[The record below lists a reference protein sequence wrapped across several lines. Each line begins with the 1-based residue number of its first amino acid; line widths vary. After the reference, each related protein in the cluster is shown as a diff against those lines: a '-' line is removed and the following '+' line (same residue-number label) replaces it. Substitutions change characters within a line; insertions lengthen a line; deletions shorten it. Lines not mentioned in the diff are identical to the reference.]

1 MLVYKVD
8 ALQELK
14 KRGFSSYV
22 LQKEKIFGAADV
34 HKLRAG
40 LVLGINGIAKL
51 CELLRMQ
58 PGQVLRWIPDGCAEA
73 IAEQQRR
80 DGLKGGSV

>member
-1 MLVYKVD
+1 MLVYKIDVLQ
-8 ALQELK
+8 ALK
-14 KRGFSSYV
+14 DRGFSSYV
-22 LQKEKIFGAADV
+22 LQKEHIFGAADV

-58 PGQVLRWIPDGCAEA
+58 PGQVLRWFPDGSEEA
-73 IAEQQRR
+73 RQEEERR
-80 DGLKGGSV
+80 DALKK